1 MTAID
6 PAKHVDAIA
15 PQPDPDSAVW
25 WQGLREHRILLQLCG
40 GCRRPRHPPMP
51 RCPWCATRTFAEV
64 ESAGRGVVYSFVT
77 AHVAVSPGYGAEV
90 PYTVATVELDEGP
103 RLLGRVES
111 LLPVAIGAGVVSRF
125 RDHPSWTE
133 LYFATDPQ
141 RT

>member
-1 MTAID
+1 MTTID
-6 PAKHVDAIA
+6 PAERVDAIA
-15 PQPDPDSAVW
+15 PQPDPESGAW

-40 GCRRPRHPPMP
+40 GCGRRRYPPMP
-51 RCPWCATRTFAEV
+51 RCPWCAADTFAEV
-64 ESAGRGVVYSFVT
+64 ESTGRGVVYSFVT
-77 AHVAVSPGYGAEV
+77 AHVAVSPGYGADL

-111 LLPVAIGAGVVSRF
+111 LLPLAIGAGLVARF

-133 LYFATDPQ
+133 LYFATDPH